1 MVVAE
6 RIKEVRT
13 ERLGLTQRE
22 LAEALGIDQ
31 VNVSRW
37 ERGIAEPR
45 LKHLRE
51 IALLA
56 ELPLAWF
63 FEEVAA

>member
-1 MVVAE
+1 MAV
-6 RIKEVRT
+6 
-13 ERLGLTQRE
+13 TQRE

-45 LKHLRE
+45 LKHVRA
-51 IALLA
+51 IS
-56 ELPLAWF
+56 ELSGLPITWF
-63 FEEVAA
+63 FEVKAAA

>member
-1 MVVAE
+1 MVVAD
-6 RIKEVRT
+6 RIKEART
-13 ERLGLTQRE
+13 EHLGLTQRE
-22 LAEALGIDQ
+22 LAESLGIDQ

-45 LKHLRE
+45 IRHLRE

-56 ELPLAWF
+56 QLPLSWF
-63 FEEVAA
+63 FEEAAA